1 MNILFR
7 HTLSS
12 VTRNPVQSLIVV
24 ASAAMITACMLLC
37 LCISS
42 FFEYS
47 AALWAENYYVGAEM
61 IIHTSRTHEDEV
73 EEWFDAHSEDIEAVS
88 MTAELTLAAS
98 SDTATVQVMN
108 IFTDLGGLDGFDA
121 VIGAEILERTENTT
135 SLPSAHISQ
144 DSADILGV
152 SLGDTFKVK
161 GEGEFFV
168 EAIAANT
175 KRYYGNP
182 TPVVVCETDMSEQTS
197 LRYCVWFKD
206 AYGTA
211 PDGRENI
218 EVFSGELAAITGNV
232 SGVQATARD
241 YLADGQA
248 SVENSMQLISIAAA
262 VITVVMACLLYS
274 SFSVIVRG
282 RVNEL
287 VKFKA
292 AGATPAQSAFILLV
306 EAALYSVIG
315 GLLGLGVGE
324 GIIAL
329 LNSMTATA
337 VSVIIPG
344 AADYILALM
353 IGAACGIASCVIPA
367 ARMSARSIQS
377 LLGGDERMH
386 KPVRLPIVLV
396 IAALTLAFSVA
407 MFFLPVSARVPVSM
421 IALVLIFL
429 SAVLLS
435 PWVLRGVCALSKRL
449 TRPSAAYI
457 SECALPRSASVNS
470 AYTMLVALIA
480 FIWLGSCLIDVV
492 KITSYPSSAR
502 YDCDFVAR
510 ITDGTL
516 TDDEAEAELERC
528 LAIDGITDGML
539 MRVTGNTRLAYPDGT
554 IVGANIADAVIQ
566 TIALEKGEDIRYC
579 VEVPISDEVV
589 RRFDELLAEGGH
601 PVIVTRHVAD
611 KYRFA
616 VGSTMT
622 IIADTILG
630 QRRLV
635 DDFTVVGIDET
646 ATSWDDIVFISAT
659 DLAAED
665 VGILPC
671 SYRMQL
677 NGDTS
682 RFAELREQVD
692 TENVTFY
699 TREGYFPA
707 ESAASVDDSDKMLSV
722 FSVIIYIIAA
732 MGLANLVV
740 ITAGERRRELDILRL
755 AGMTPQ
761 DAAKAVLAET
771 ALLSLSGFA
780 AGLIIAFFAN
790 ASTVAIAQIANR
802 YILLDPFPLGMLAI
816 AGIGAGIFALL
827 WALSHFAA
835 FAQISSKHYR
845 TRDDRSLRAN

>member
-88 MTAELTLAAS
+88 VTAELTLAAS

-152 SLGDTFKVK
+152 SIGDTFEVK
-161 GEGEFFV
+161 GEEEFFV

-175 KRYYGNP
+175 RRYYGNP

-218 EVFSGELAAITGNV
+218 EVFSEELTAIIGNE
-232 SGVQATARD
+232 SGVQTTARD
-241 YLADGQA
+241 SLADGQA

-262 VITVVMACLLYS
+262 VITVVMACLLFS

-292 AGATPAQSAFILLV
+292 AGATPAQSAFILLI

-324 GIIAL
+324 GIVAM
-329 LNSMTATA
+329 LNSVAETAYA
-337 VSVIIPG
+337 VIVPV
-344 AADYILALM
+344 AADYILALL

-367 ARMSARSIQS
+367 VRMSAKSIQS
-377 LLGGDERMH
+377 LLGGEERLS
-386 KPVRLPIVLV
+386 KTVKLPVAIV

-407 MFFLPVSARVPVSM
+407 MFFTPLSARVPVGLIGLALIFVCSVTVTP
-421 IALVLIFL
+421 LVLK
-429 SAVLLS
+429 
-435 PWVLRGVCALSKRL
+435 GVCALAKRI
-449 TRPSAAYI
+449 TRPGAAYI

-470 AYTMLVALIA
+470 AYTMLIALIA
-480 FIWLGSCLIDVV
+480 FIWLGTCLIDVV
-492 KITSYPSSAR
+492 ELTGLPSSVR
-502 YDCDFVAR
+502 YNGDFIAAVDYAC
-510 ITDGTL
+510 TSP
-516 TDDEAEAELERC
+516 EEELERC
-528 LAIDGITDGML
+528 LRTDGITGGAAI
-539 MRVTGNTRLAYPDGT
+539 RTTRNIYLAYPDGT
-554 IVGANIADAVIQ
+554 FVGDNLVDAAICINAV
-566 TIALEKGEDIRYC
+566 EKGADINYC
-579 VEVPISDEVV
+579 CLEPLADGIAE
-589 RRFDELLAEGGH
+589 RFDALKAEGGH
-601 PVIVTRHVAD
+601 PAVIARFLAD
-611 KYRFA
+611 KYGFE
-616 VGSTMT
+616 VGDEISVIVNSLLGYRPMVNNFT
-622 IIADTILG
+622 I
-630 QRRLV
+630 
-635 DDFTVVGIDET
+635 VGIDDTET
-646 ATSWDDIVFISAT
+646 SSDYLLFVHADDLV
-659 DLAAED
+659 AED
-665 VGILPC
+665 VGALP
-671 SYRMQL
+671 SVVL
-677 NGDTS
+677 LHLDGDPT
-682 RFAELREQVD
+682 RFAELREKID
-692 TENVTFY
+692 GTHVTLY
-699 TREGYFPA
+699 TREGYFPV
-707 ESAASVDDSDKMLSV
+707 ERAAAGDAGEMLSV

-755 AGMTPQ
+755 AGMTSQ

-771 ALLSLSGFA
+771 AMLSLSGFA
-780 AGLIIAFFAN
+780 AGLILAFFAN
-790 ASTVAIAQIANR
+790 ASTVAIAQIVDR
-802 YILLDPFPLGMLAI
+802 YILLDPFPLGMLAV

-835 FAQISSKHYR
+835 FAQISSKRYR

>member
-47 AALWAENYYVGAEM
+47 TSLWAENYYVGAEM

-152 SLGDTFKVK
+152 TLGDTFEVK

-182 TPVVVCETDMSEQTS
+182 TPVIACETDMSEQTS
-197 LRYCVWFKD
+197 LRYCVWFRD

-218 EVFSGELAAITGNV
+218 EVFSEELAAITGNV
-232 SGVQATARD
+232 SGVKTSARESI
-241 YLADGQA
+241 AEGQA
-248 SVENSMQLISIAAA
+248 SAEGSMRLISIAAA
-262 VITVVMACLLYS
+262 VITVVMACLLFS

-292 AGATPAQSAFILLV
+292 AGATPAQSAFILLI

-324 GIIAL
+324 GIVAM
-329 LNSMTATA
+329 LNSVAETAYA
-337 VSVIIPG
+337 VIVPV
-344 AADYILALM
+344 AADYILALL

-367 ARMSARSIQS
+367 VRMSAKSIQS
-377 LLGGDERMH
+377 LLGGEERLS
-386 KPVRLPIVLV
+386 KTVKLPVAIV

-407 MFFLPVSARVPVSM
+407 MFFTPLSARVPVGLIGLALIFVCSVTVTP
-421 IALVLIFL
+421 LVLK
-429 SAVLLS
+429 
-435 PWVLRGVCALSKRL
+435 GVCALAKRI
-449 TRPSAAYI
+449 TRPGAAYI
-457 SECALPRSASVNS
+457 SECTLPRSASVNS
-470 AYTMLVALIA
+470 AYTMLIALIA
-480 FIWLGSCLIDVV
+480 FIWLGTCLIDVV
-492 KITSYPSSAR
+492 ELTSLPSSVR
-502 YDCDFVAR
+502 YNGDFIATVDYAC
-510 ITDGTL
+510 TSP
-516 TDDEAEAELERC
+516 EEELERC
-528 LAIDGITDGML
+528 LRTDGITGGAAI
-539 MRVTGNTRLAYPDGT
+539 RTTRNIYLAYPDGT
-554 IVGANIADAVIQ
+554 FVGDNLVDAAICINAV
-566 TIALEKGEDIRYC
+566 EKGADINYC
-579 VEVPISDEVV
+579 CLEPLADGIAE
-589 RRFDELLAEGGH
+589 RFDALKAEGGH
-601 PVIVTRHVAD
+601 PAVIARFLAD
-611 KYRFA
+611 KYGFE
-616 VGSTMT
+616 VGDEISVIVNSLLGYRPMVNNFT
-622 IIADTILG
+622 I
-630 QRRLV
+630 
-635 DDFTVVGIDET
+635 VGIDDT
-646 ATSWDDIVFISAT
+646 ATSSDYLLFVHADDLV
-659 DLAAED
+659 AED
-665 VGILPC
+665 VGALP
-671 SYRMQL
+671 SVVL
-677 NGDTS
+677 LHLDGDPT
-682 RFAELREQVD
+682 RFAELREKID
-692 TENVTFY
+692 GTNVTLY
-699 TREGYFPA
+699 TREGYFPV
-707 ESAASVDDSDKMLSV
+707 ERAAAGNAGEMLSV

-755 AGMTPQ
+755 AGMTSQ

-771 ALLSLSGFA
+771 AMLSLSGFA
-780 AGLIIAFFAN
+780 AGLILAFFAN
-790 ASTVAIAQIANR
+790 ASTVAIAQIVDR
-802 YILLDPFPLGMLAI
+802 YILLDPFPLGMLAV

>member
-47 AALWAENYYVGAEM
+47 TSLWAENYYVGAEM

-88 MTAELTLAAS
+88 VTAELTLAAS

-152 SLGDTFKVK
+152 TLGDTFEVK
-161 GEGEFFV
+161 GEEEFFV

-182 TPVVVCETDMSEQTS
+182 TPVIACETDMSEQTS

-218 EVFSGELAAITGNV
+218 EVFSEELAAITGNV

-248 SVENSMQLISIAAA
+248 SVEGSMRLISIAAA

-435 PWVLRGVCALSKRL
+435 PWVLRGVCTLAKRI
-449 TRPSAAYI
+449 TRPGAAYI

-492 KITSYPSSAR
+492 KLTSLPSSVR
-502 YDCDFVAR
+502 YNGDFIATVDYAC
-510 ITDGTL
+510 TSP
-516 TDDEAEAELERC
+516 EEELERC
-528 LAIDGITDGML
+528 LRTDGITGGAAI
-539 MRVTGNTRLAYPDGT
+539 RTTRNIYLAYPDGT
-554 IVGANIADAVIQ
+554 FVGDNLVDAAICINAV
-566 TIALEKGEDIRYC
+566 EKGADINYC
-579 VEVPISDEVV
+579 CLEPLAEGIAE
-589 RRFDELLAEGGH
+589 RFDALKAEGGH
-601 PVIVTRHVAD
+601 PAVIARFLAD
-611 KYRFA
+611 KYGFE
-616 VGSTMT
+616 VGDEVSVIVNSHLGYRPMVNNFT
-622 IIADTILG
+622 I
-630 QRRLV
+630 
-635 DDFTVVGIDET
+635 VGIDDT
-646 ATSWDDIVFISAT
+646 ATSSDYLLFVHADALV
-659 DLAAED
+659 AED
-665 VGILPC
+665 VGAIPSVVL
-671 SYRMQL
+671 L
-677 NGDTS
+677 HLDGDPS
-682 RFAELREQVD
+682 RFAELREKID
-692 TENVTFY
+692 NTHVTLY
-699 TREGYFPA
+699 TREGYFPVEEA
-707 ESAASVDDSDKMLSV
+707 SAGDAGDMLSL

-732 MGLANLVV
+732 MGLVNLVV

-761 DAAKAVLAET
+761 DTAKAVLAET

-780 AGLIIAFFAN
+780 AGLVLAFFAN
-790 ASTVAIAQIANR
+790 ASTVAIAQIVDR
-802 YILLDPFPLGMLAI
+802 YILLDPFPLGMLAV
-816 AGIGAGIFALL
+816 AGIGTGIFALL

-835 FAQISSKHYR
+835 FAQISSKRYR

>member
-47 AALWAENYYVGAEM
+47 TSLWAENYYVGAEM
-61 IIHTSRTHEDEV
+61 IIFTSRTHEDEV

-88 MTAELTLAAS
+88 VTAELTLAAS
-98 SDTATVQVMN
+98 SDTATVQVWN
-108 IFTDLGGLDGFDA
+108 ISTDLGGLDGFDA

-135 SLPSAHISQ
+135 FLPSAHISR
-144 DSADILGV
+144 DTASILGIGV
-152 SLGDTFKVK
+152 GDTLTVK
-161 GEGEFFV
+161 GRGEYFV
-168 EAIAANT
+168 EAIASNT
-175 KRYYGNP
+175 SRYYGNP
-182 TPVVVCETDMSEQTS
+182 TPVIACETDMSEQTS

-386 KPVRLPIVLV
+386 KPVILPIVLV

-407 MFFLPVSARVPVSM
+407 MFFLPVSTRVPVSM

-492 KITSYPSSAR
+492 ELTGLPSSVR
-502 YDCDFVAR
+502 YNGDFIAAVDYAY
-510 ITDGTL
+510 TSP
-516 TDDEAEAELERC
+516 EEELERC
-528 LAIDGITDGML
+528 LQTDGITGGAVI
-539 MRVTGNTRLAYPDGT
+539 RIAHNIYLAYPDGT
-554 IVGANIADAVIQ
+554 FVGDNLVDAAIFIYAV
-566 TIALEKGEDIRYC
+566 EKGADINYC
-579 VEVPISDEVV
+579 CLEPLADGIAE
-589 RRFDELLAEGGH
+589 RFDALKAEGGH
-601 PVIVTRHVAD
+601 PAVIARFLAD
-611 KYRFA
+611 KYGFE
-616 VGSTMT
+616 VGDEVSVIVNSHLGYRPMVSNFT
-622 IIADTILG
+622 I
-630 QRRLV
+630 
-635 DDFTVVGIDET
+635 VGIDDTET
-646 ATSWDDIVFISAT
+646 SSDYLLFVHADDLV
-659 DLAAED
+659 AED
-665 VGILPC
+665 VGALP
-671 SYRMQL
+671 SVVL
-677 NGDTS
+677 LHLDGDPT
-682 RFAELREQVD
+682 RFAELREKID
-692 TENVTFY
+692 NTHVTLY
-699 TREGYFPA
+699 TCEGYFPIERA
-707 ESAASVDDSDKMLSV
+707 SAGDAGEMLSV

-771 ALLSLSGFA
+771 VLLSLSGFA
-780 AGLIIAFFAN
+780 AGLVLAFFAN
-790 ASTVAIAQIANR
+790 ASTVAIAQIVDR
-802 YILLDPFPLGMLAI
+802 YILLDPFPLGMLAV

-835 FAQISSKHYR
+835 FAQISSKRYKSR
-845 TRDDRSLRAN
+845 VDRSIRAN

>member
-1 MNILFR
+1 M
-7 HTLSS
+7 
-12 VTRNPVQSLIVV
+12 
-24 ASAAMITACMLLC
+24 
-37 LCISS
+37 
-42 FFEYS
+42 
-47 AALWAENYYVGAEM
+47 
-61 IIHTSRTHEDEV
+61 
-73 EEWFDAHSEDIEAVS
+73 
-88 MTAELTLAAS
+88 
-98 SDTATVQVMN
+98 
-108 IFTDLGGLDGFDA
+108 
-121 VIGAEILERTENTT
+121 
-135 SLPSAHISQ
+135 
-144 DSADILGV
+144 
-152 SLGDTFKVK
+152 
-161 GEGEFFV
+161 
-168 EAIAANT
+168 EAIASNT
-175 KRYYGNP
+175 SRYYGNP
-182 TPVVVCETDMSEQTS
+182 TPVIACETDMSLMGS
-197 LRYCVWFKD
+197 RRYCVWFRD

-211 PDGRENI
+211 PDGRERI
-218 EVFSGELAAITGNV
+218 EVFAEELAAITGNV
-232 SGVQATARD
+232 SGVQTSARESI
-241 YLADGQA
+241 AEGQA
-248 SVENSMQLISIAAA
+248 SAEGSMRLISIAAA
-262 VITVVMACLLYS
+262 VITVVMACLLFS

-435 PWVLRGVCALSKRL
+435 PWVLRGVCTLSKRL

-492 KITSYPSSAR
+492 ELTSLPSSVR
-502 YDCDFVAR
+502 YNGDFIAAVDYAY
-510 ITDGTL
+510 TSP
-516 TDDEAEAELERC
+516 EEELERC
-528 LAIDGITDGML
+528 LQTDGITGGAVI
-539 MRVTGNTRLAYPDGT
+539 RITHNIYLAYPDGT
-554 IVGANIADAVIQ
+554 FVGDNLVDAAICINAV
-566 TIALEKGEDIRYC
+566 EKGADINYC
-579 VEVPISDEVV
+579 CLEPLADGIAE
-589 RRFDELLAEGGH
+589 RFDALKAEGGH
-601 PVIVTRHVAD
+601 PAVIARFLAD
-611 KYRFA
+611 KYGFE
-616 VGSTMT
+616 VGDEISVIVNSLLGYRPMVNNFT
-622 IIADTILG
+622 I
-630 QRRLV
+630 
-635 DDFTVVGIDET
+635 VGIDDT
-646 ATSWDDIVFISAT
+646 ATSSDYLLFVHADDLV
-659 DLAAED
+659 AED
-665 VGILPC
+665 VGALP
-671 SYRMQL
+671 SVVL
-677 NGDTS
+677 LHLDGDPT
-682 RFAELREQVD
+682 RFAELREKID
-692 TENVTFY
+692 NTHVTLY
-699 TREGYFPA
+699 TREGYFPVEEA
-707 ESAASVDDSDKMLSV
+707 SAGDAGDMLSL

-732 MGLANLVV
+732 MGLVNLVV

-780 AGLIIAFFAN
+780 AGLVLAFFAN
-790 ASTVAIAQIANR
+790 ASTVAIAQIVDR
-802 YILLDPFPLGMLAI
+802 YILLDPFPLGMLAV
-816 AGIGAGIFALL
+816 AGIGTGIFALL

-835 FAQISSKHYR
+835 FAQISSKRYKSR
-845 TRDDRSLRAN
+845 VDRSIRAN

>member
-47 AALWAENYYVGAEM
+47 TALWAENYYVGAEM

-168 EAIAANT
+168 EAIASNT

-182 TPVVVCETDMSEQTS
+182 TPVIACETDMSLIVS
-197 LRYCVWFKD
+197 RRYCVWFRD

-218 EVFSGELAAITGNV
+218 EVFSEELAAITGNV

-435 PWVLRGVCALSKRL
+435 PWVLRGVCTLSKRL
-449 TRPSAAYI
+449 TRPGAAYI

-470 AYTMLVALIA
+470 AYTMLIALIA
-480 FIWLGSCLIDVV
+480 FIWLGTCLIDVV
-492 KITSYPSSAR
+492 ELTSLPSSVR
-502 YDCDFVAR
+502 YNGDFIATVDYAC
-510 ITDGTL
+510 TSP
-516 TDDEAEAELERC
+516 EEELERC
-528 LAIDGITDGML
+528 LRTDGITGGAAI
-539 MRVTGNTRLAYPDGT
+539 RTTRNIYLAYPDGT
-554 IVGANIADAVIQ
+554 FVGDNLVDAAICINAV
-566 TIALEKGEDIRYC
+566 EKGADINYC
-579 VEVPISDEVV
+579 CLEPLADGIAE
-589 RRFDELLAEGGH
+589 RFDALKAEGGH
-601 PVIVTRHVAD
+601 PAVIARFLAD
-611 KYRFA
+611 KYGFE
-616 VGSTMT
+616 VGDEISVIVNSLLGYRPMVNNFT
-622 IIADTILG
+622 I
-630 QRRLV
+630 
-635 DDFTVVGIDET
+635 VGIDDTET
-646 ATSWDDIVFISAT
+646 SSDYLLFVHADDLV
-659 DLAAED
+659 AED
-665 VGILPC
+665 VGALP
-671 SYRMQL
+671 SVVL
-677 NGDTS
+677 LHLDGDPT
-682 RFAELREQVD
+682 RFAELREKID
-692 TENVTFY
+692 GTHVTLY
-699 TREGYFPA
+699 TREGYFPV
-707 ESAASVDDSDKMLSV
+707 ERAAAGDAGEMLSV

-740 ITAGERRRELDILRL
+740 ITSGERRRELDILRL

-761 DAAKAVLAET
+761 DAAKAVIAET

-780 AGLIIAFFAN
+780 AGLVLAFFAN
-790 ASTVAIAQIANR
+790 ASTVAIAQIVDR
-802 YILLDPFPLGMLAI
+802 YILLDPFPLGMLAV

-835 FAQISSKHYR
+835 FAQISSKRYKSR
-845 TRDDRSLRAN
+845 VDRSIRAN

>member
-47 AALWAENYYVGAEM
+47 TSLWAENYYVGAEM

-88 MTAELTLAAS
+88 ETVELALAAS

-135 SLPSAHISQ
+135 PLPSAHISQ

-152 SLGDTFKVK
+152 TLGDTFEVK

-182 TPVVVCETDMSEQTS
+182 TPVIACETDMSLIYS
-197 LRYCVWFKD
+197 RRYCVWFRD

-211 PDGRENI
+211 PDGRERI
-218 EVFSGELAAITGNV
+218 EIFAEELAAITGNV
-232 SGVQATARD
+232 SGVQTSARE
-241 YLADGQA
+241 YIAEGQA
-248 SVENSMQLISIAAA
+248 STEGSMRLISIAAA
-262 VITVVMACLLYS
+262 VITVVMACLLFS

-324 GIIAL
+324 GIAAM
-329 LNSMTATA
+329 LNSVAETAYA
-337 VSVIIPG
+337 VIVPV
-344 AADYILALM
+344 AADYILALL

-377 LLGGDERMH
+377 LLGGDERMS

-396 IAALTLAFSVA
+396 IAALTIAFSVA
-407 MFFLPVSARVPVSM
+407 MFFLPVSTRVPVSL
-421 IALVLIFL
+421 IALVLIFV
-429 SAVLLS
+429 SSVLLS

-492 KITSYPSSAR
+492 ELTGLPSSVR
-502 YDCDFVAR
+502 YNGDFIAAVDYAY
-510 ITDGTL
+510 TSP
-516 TDDEAEAELERC
+516 EEELERC
-528 LAIDGITDGML
+528 LRTDGITGGAII
-539 MRVTGNTRLAYPDGT
+539 RTTYNIYLAYPDGT
-554 IVGANIADAVIQ
+554 FVGDNLVDAAIRINAV
-566 TIALEKGEDIRYC
+566 EKGADINYC
-579 VEVPISDEVV
+579 CLEPLADGIAE
-589 RRFDELLAEGGH
+589 RFDALKAEGGH
-601 PVIVTRHVAD
+601 PAVIARYLAD
-611 KYRFA
+611 KYGFE
-616 VGSTMT
+616 VGDEVSVIVNSHLGYRPMVNNFT
-622 IIADTILG
+622 I
-630 QRRLV
+630 
-635 DDFTVVGIDET
+635 VGIDDTE
-646 ATSWDDIVFISAT
+646 TSWDYLLFVHAD
-659 DLAAED
+659 DLVAED
-665 VGILPC
+665 VGAIPSVVL
-671 SYRMQL
+671 L
-677 NGDTS
+677 HLDGDPT
-682 RFAELREQVD
+682 RFAELREKID
-692 TENVTFY
+692 GTHVTIY
-699 TREGYFPA
+699 TREGYFPI
-707 ESAASVDDSDKMLSV
+707 ERGAAGDAGDMLSV

-771 ALLSLSGFA
+771 ATLSLSGFA
-780 AGLIIAFFAN
+780 AGLVLAFFAN
-790 ASTVAIAQIANR
+790 ASTVAIAQIVDR
-802 YILLDPFPLGMLAI
+802 YILLDPFPLGMLAV

-835 FAQISSKHYR
+835 FAQISSKRYKSR
-845 TRDDRSLRAN
+845 VDRSIRAN

>member
-47 AALWAENYYVGAEM
+47 VSLWAENSYVGAEM
-61 IIHTSRTHEDEV
+61 IIYTSRTHEDEV

-88 MTAELTLAAS
+88 VTAELTLAAS

-152 SLGDTFKVK
+152 TLGDTFEVK

-211 PDGRENI
+211 PNGRENI
-218 EVFSGELAAITGNV
+218 EVFSEELAAITGNV

-262 VITVVMACLLYS
+262 VITVVMACLLFS

-324 GIIAL
+324 GIVAM
-329 LNSMTATA
+329 LNSVAETAYA
-337 VSVIIPG
+337 VIVPV
-344 AADYILALM
+344 AADYILALL

-367 ARMSARSIQS
+367 ARMSARSIQY

-396 IAALTLAFSVA
+396 IAALALAFSVA

-435 PWVLRGVCALSKRL
+435 PWVLRGVCTLSKRL
-449 TRPSAAYI
+449 TRPGAAYI

-492 KITSYPSSAR
+492 ELTGLPSSVR
-502 YDCDFVAR
+502 YN
-510 ITDGTL
+510 GTSP
-516 TDDEAEAELERC
+516 EEELERC
-528 LAIDGITDGML
+528 LRTDGITGGAII
-539 MRVTGNTRLAYPDGT
+539 RTTYNIYLAYPDGT
-554 IVGANIADAVIQ
+554 FVGDNLVDAAIRINAV
-566 TIALEKGEDIRYC
+566 EKGADINYC
-579 VEVPISDEVV
+579 CLEPLADGIAK
-589 RRFDELLAEGGH
+589 RFDALKAEGGH
-601 PVIVTRHVAD
+601 PAVIARYLAD
-611 KYRFA
+611 KYGFE
-616 VGSTMT
+616 VGDEVSVIVNSHLGYRPMVNNFT
-622 IIADTILG
+622 I
-630 QRRLV
+630 
-635 DDFTVVGIDET
+635 VGIDDTET
-646 ATSWDDIVFISAT
+646 SSDYLLFVHADDLV
-659 DLAAED
+659 AED
-665 VGILPC
+665 VGAIPSVVL
-671 SYRMQL
+671 L
-677 NGDTS
+677 HLDGDPS
-682 RFAELREQVD
+682 RFAELREKID
-692 TENVTFY
+692 GTHVTLY
-699 TREGYFPA
+699 TREGYFPV
-707 ESAASVDDSDKMLSV
+707 EETSARDAGDMLSL

-732 MGLANLVV
+732 MGLVNLVV

-780 AGLIIAFFAN
+780 AGLVLAFFAN
-790 ASTVAIAQIANR
+790 ASTVAIAQIVDR
-802 YILLDPFPLGMLAI
+802 YILLDPFPLGMLAV

-835 FAQISSKHYR
+835 FAQISSKRYKSR
-845 TRDDRSLRAN
+845 VDRSIRAN

>member
-47 AALWAENYYVGAEM
+47 ASLWAENYYVGAEM
-61 IIHTSRTHEDEV
+61 LIYTENVHAEEV
-73 EEWFDAHSEDIEAVS
+73 EGWLDSHSDDVEAYSLTSEV
-88 MTAELTLAAS
+88 TLAAS
-98 SDTATVQVMN
+98 SGTVTMQVSR
-108 IFTDLGGLDGFDA
+108 IFTDTDGLDEFDA
-121 VIGAEILERTENTT
+121 LTGAEIIARTENDT

-152 SLGDTFKVK
+152 SLGDTFEVK

-175 KRYYGNP
+175 RRYYGNP

-218 EVFSGELAAITGNV
+218 EVFSEELTAIIGNE
-232 SGVQATARD
+232 SGVQTTARD
-241 YLADGQA
+241 SLADGQA
-248 SVENSMQLISIAAA
+248 SVENSMRLISIAAA

-274 SFSVIVRG
+274 SFSIIVRG

-292 AGATPAQSAFILLV
+292 AGATPAQSALILLA
-306 EAALYSVIG
+306 EAALYSVVG
-315 GLLGLGVGE
+315 GLIGLGAGE

-344 AADYILALM
+344 ASDYILALL

-377 LLGGDERMH
+377 LLGGDERMS

-396 IAALTLAFSVA
+396 IAALTIAFSVA
-407 MFFLPVSARVPVSM
+407 MFFLPVSTRVPVSL
-421 IALVLIFL
+421 IALVLIFV
-429 SAVLLS
+429 SSVLLS

-492 KITSYPSSAR
+492 ELTGLPSSVR
-502 YDCDFVAR
+502 YNGDFIAAVDYAY
-510 ITDGTL
+510 TSP
-516 TDDEAEAELERC
+516 EEELERC
-528 LAIDGITDGML
+528 LRTDGITGGAII
-539 MRVTGNTRLAYPDGT
+539 RTTYNIYLAYPDGT
-554 IVGANIADAVIQ
+554 FVGDNLVDAAIRINAV
-566 TIALEKGEDIRYC
+566 EKGADINYC
-579 VEVPISDEVV
+579 CLEPLADGIAE
-589 RRFDELLAEGGH
+589 RFDALKAEGGH
-601 PVIVTRHVAD
+601 PAVIARYLAD

-616 VGSTMT
+616 VGSTLT
-622 IIADTILG
+622 VIADTILG

-635 DDFTVVGIDET
+635 NDFTVVGIDET

-659 DLAAED
+659 DLTAED

-740 ITAGERRRELDILRL
+740 ITAGGKTAGAGHPAPCGHDAAGRGESRARRDRAALPFRVRGGSRPRLLRQCVHRRDSADREPLHPPRPLPSRDARRRGDRRGDLRS
-755 AGMTPQ
+755 
-761 DAAKAVLAET
+761 
-771 ALLSLSGFA
+771 ALGS
-780 AGLIIAFFAN
+780 
-790 ASTVAIAQIANR
+790 
-802 YILLDPFPLGMLAI
+802 
-816 AGIGAGIFALL
+816 FALRRVRADL
-827 WALSHFAA
+827 LQTL
-835 FAQISSKHYR
+835 QIES
-845 TRDDRSLRAN
+845 

>member
-47 AALWAENYYVGAEM
+47 TSLWAENYYVGAEM

-135 SLPSAHISQ
+135 SLPSTHISR
-144 DSADILGV
+144 DTASILGIGV
-152 SLGDTFKVK
+152 GDTLTVK
-161 GEGEFFV
+161 GHGEYFV
-168 EAIAANT
+168 EAIASNT

-182 TPVVVCETDMSEQTS
+182 TPVVVCETDMSKQLS

-218 EVFSGELAAITGNV
+218 EVFSEELTAIIGNE
-232 SGVQATARD
+232 SGVQTTARD
-241 YLADGQA
+241 SLADGQA
-248 SVENSMQLISIAAA
+248 SVENSMRLISIAAA

-274 SFSVIVRG
+274 SFSIIVRG

-292 AGATPAQSAFILLV
+292 AGATPAQSALILLA
-306 EAALYSVIG
+306 EAALYSVVG
-315 GLLGLGVGE
+315 GLIGLGAGE

-344 AADYILALM
+344 ASDYILALL

-377 LLGGDERMH
+377 LLGGDERMS

-407 MFFLPVSARVPVSM
+407 MFFLPVSTRVPVSM
-421 IALVLIFL
+421 IALVLIFM
-429 SAVLLS
+429 SSVLLS
-435 PWVLRGVCALSKRL
+435 PWVLRSVCALSKRL
-449 TRPSAAYI
+449 TRPGAAYI

-492 KITSYPSSAR
+492 ELTGLPSSVR
-502 YDCDFVAR
+502 YNGDFIAAVDYAY
-510 ITDGTL
+510 TSP
-516 TDDEAEAELERC
+516 EEELERC
-528 LAIDGITDGML
+528 LRTDGITGGAVI
-539 MRVTGNTRLAYPDGT
+539 RTTYNIYLAYPDGT
-554 IVGANIADAVIQ
+554 FVGDNLVDAAIRINAV
-566 TIALEKGEDIRYC
+566 EKGADINYC
-579 VEVPISDEVV
+579 CLEPLADGIAE
-589 RRFDELLAEGGH
+589 RFDALKAEGGH
-601 PVIVTRHVAD
+601 PAVIARYLAD
-611 KYRFA
+611 KYGFE
-616 VGSTMT
+616 VGDEVSVIVNSHLGYRPMVNNFT
-622 IIADTILG
+622 I
-630 QRRLV
+630 
-635 DDFTVVGIDET
+635 VGIDDTE
-646 ATSWDDIVFISAT
+646 TSWDYLLFVHAD
-659 DLAAED
+659 DLVAED
-665 VGILPC
+665 VGAIPSVVL
-671 SYRMQL
+671 L
-677 NGDTS
+677 HLDGDPT
-682 RFAELREQVD
+682 RFAELREKID
-692 TENVTFY
+692 GTHVTIY
-699 TREGYFPA
+699 TREGYFPI
-707 ESAASVDDSDKMLSV
+707 ERGAAGDAGDMLSV

-732 MGLANLVV
+732 MGLVNLVV

-761 DAAKAVLAET
+761 DVAKAVLAET
-771 ALLSLSGFA
+771 ATLSLSGFA

-790 ASTVAIAQIANR
+790 ASTVAIAQIVNR

-835 FAQISSKHYR
+835 FAQISSKRYKSR
-845 TRDDRSLRAN
+845 VDRSIRAN

>member
-47 AALWAENYYVGAEM
+47 TSLWAENYYVGAEM

-135 SLPSAHISQ
+135 SLPSTHISR
-144 DSADILGV
+144 DTASILGIGV
-152 SLGDTFKVK
+152 GDTLTVK
-161 GEGEFFV
+161 GHGEYFV
-168 EAIAANT
+168 EAIASNT

-182 TPVVVCETDMSEQTS
+182 TPVIACETDMSLIGS
-197 LRYCVWFKD
+197 RRYCVWFRD

-218 EVFSGELAAITGNV
+218 EVFSEELAAITGNV

-248 SVENSMQLISIAAA
+248 SVENSMRLISIAAA

-274 SFSVIVRG
+274 SFSIIVRG

-292 AGATPAQSAFILLV
+292 AGATPAQSALILLA
-306 EAALYSVIG
+306 EAALYSVVG
-315 GLLGLGVGE
+315 GLIGLGAGE

-344 AADYILALM
+344 ASDYILALL

-377 LLGGDERMH
+377 LLGGDERMS

-407 MFFLPVSARVPVSM
+407 MFFLPVSTRVPVSM
-421 IALVLIFL
+421 IALVLIFM
-429 SAVLLS
+429 SSVLLS
-435 PWVLRGVCALSKRL
+435 PWVLRSVCALSKRL
-449 TRPSAAYI
+449 TRPGAAYI

-492 KITSYPSSAR
+492 ELTGLPSSVR
-502 YDCDFVAR
+502 YNGDFIAAVDYAY
-510 ITDGTL
+510 TSP
-516 TDDEAEAELERC
+516 EEELERC
-528 LAIDGITDGML
+528 LRTDGITGGAVI
-539 MRVTGNTRLAYPDGT
+539 RTTYNIYLAYPDGT
-554 IVGANIADAVIQ
+554 FVGDNLVDAAIRINAV
-566 TIALEKGEDIRYC
+566 EKGADINYC
-579 VEVPISDEVV
+579 CLEPLADGIAE
-589 RRFDELLAEGGH
+589 RFDALKAEGGH
-601 PVIVTRHVAD
+601 PAVIARYLAD
-611 KYRFA
+611 KYGFE
-616 VGSTMT
+616 VGDEVSVIVNSHLGYRPMVNNFT
-622 IIADTILG
+622 I
-630 QRRLV
+630 
-635 DDFTVVGIDET
+635 VGIDDTE
-646 ATSWDDIVFISAT
+646 TSWDYLLFVHAD
-659 DLAAED
+659 DLVAED
-665 VGILPC
+665 VGAIPSVVLLHL
-671 SYRMQL
+671 Y
-677 NGDTS
+677 GDPT
-682 RFAELREQVD
+682 RFAELREKID
-692 TENVTFY
+692 GTHVTLY
-699 TREGYFPA
+699 TREGYFPIEKA
-707 ESAASVDDSDKMLSV
+707 SAGDAGEMLSV

-761 DAAKAVLAET
+761 DAAKAVIAET

-790 ASTVAIAQIANR
+790 ASTVAIAQIVDR
-802 YILLDPFPLGMLAI
+802 YILLDPFPLGMLAV
-816 AGIGAGIFALL
+816 AGIGTGIFALL

-835 FAQISSKHYR
+835 FAQISSKRYKSR
-845 TRDDRSLRAN
+845 VDRSIRAN

>member
-1 MNILFR
+1 MNILLR
-7 HTLSS
+7 HTFSS
-12 VTRNPVQSLIVV
+12 VARNPVQSLIVV
-24 ASAAMITACMLLC
+24 ISAAMITACILLC
-37 LCISS
+37 LTVST

-47 AALWAENYYVGAEM
+47 TALWAENYYVGAEM
-61 IIHTSRTHEDEV
+61 LIYTENVHAEEV
-73 EEWFDAHSEDIEAVS
+73 EGWLDSHSDDVEAYS
-88 MTAELTLAAS
+88 LTSEITLAAS
-98 SDTATVQVMN
+98 SDTVTMQVTR
-108 IFTDLGGLDGFDA
+108 IFTDTDGLDEFDA
-121 VIGAEILERTENTT
+121 LTGAEIIARTENDT

-152 SLGDTFKVK
+152 TLGDTFEVK

-168 EAIAANT
+168 EAIAANIG
-175 KRYYGNP
+175 RYYGNP

-218 EVFSGELAAITGNV
+218 EVFSEELTAIIGNE

-241 YLADGQA
+241 SLADGQA
-248 SVENSMQLISIAAA
+248 SVEGSMLLISIAAA

-274 SFSVIVRG
+274 SFSIIVRG

-292 AGATPAQSAFILLV
+292 AGATPAQSALILLA
-306 EAALYSVIG
+306 EAALYSVVG
-315 GLLGLGVGE
+315 GLIGLGAGE

-344 AADYILALM
+344 ASDYILALL

-377 LLGGDERMH
+377 LLGGDERMS

-407 MFFLPVSARVPVSM
+407 MFFLPVSARVPVSL
-421 IALVLIFL
+421 IAIVLIFL
-429 SAVLLS
+429 SSVLLS

-449 TRPSAAYI
+449 TRPGAAYI

-492 KITSYPSSAR
+492 ELTGLPSSVR
-502 YDCDFVAR
+502 YNGDFIAAVDYAY
-510 ITDGTL
+510 TSP
-516 TDDEAEAELERC
+516 EEELERC
-528 LAIDGITDGML
+528 LRTDGITGGAVI
-539 MRVTGNTRLAYPDGT
+539 RITYNVYLAYPDGT
-554 IVGANIADAVIQ
+554 FVGDNLVDAAIRINAV
-566 TIALEKGEDIRYC
+566 EKGADINYC
-579 VEVPISDEVV
+579 CLEPLADGIAE
-589 RRFDELLAEGGH
+589 RFDSLKAEGGH
-601 PVIVTRHVAD
+601 PAVIARYLAD
-611 KYRFA
+611 KYGFE
-616 VGSTMT
+616 VGDEVSVIVNSHLGYRPMVNNFT
-622 IIADTILG
+622 I
-630 QRRLV
+630 
-635 DDFTVVGIDET
+635 VGIDDTE
-646 ATSWDDIVFISAT
+646 TSWDYLLFVHAD
-659 DLAAED
+659 DLVAED
-665 VGILPC
+665 VGALP
-671 SYRMQL
+671 YTVL
-677 NGDTS
+677 LHLDGDPT
-682 RFAELREQVD
+682 RFAELREKID
-692 TENVTFY
+692 GAHVTLY
-699 TREGYFPA
+699 TREGYFPV
-707 ESAASVDDSDKMLSV
+707 EEASEGDAGDMLSL

-771 ALLSLSGFA
+771 AMLSLSGFA
-780 AGLIIAFFAN
+780 AGLVLAFFAN
-790 ASTVAIAQIANR
+790 ASTVAIAQIVDR
-802 YILLDPFPLGMLAI
+802 YILLDPFPLGMLAV

-835 FAQISSKHYR
+835 FAQISSKRYKSR
-845 TRDDRSLRAN
+845 VDRSIRAN

>member
-47 AALWAENYYVGAEM
+47 ASLWAENYYVGAEM

-88 MTAELTLAAS
+88 MTAELALAAS

-135 SLPSAHISQ
+135 FLPSAHISR
-144 DSADILGV
+144 DTASILGIGV
-152 SLGDTFKVK
+152 GDTLTVK
-161 GEGEFFV
+161 GHGEYFV

-182 TPVVVCETDMSEQTS
+182 TPVIACETDMSLIYS
-197 LRYCVWFKD
+197 RRYCVWFRD

-218 EVFSGELAAITGNV
+218 EVFSEELAAITGNV

-435 PWVLRGVCALSKRL
+435 PWVLRGVCTLSKRL
-449 TRPSAAYI
+449 TRPGAAYI

-470 AYTMLVALIA
+470 AYTMLIALIA
-480 FIWLGSCLIDVV
+480 FIWLGTCLIDVV
-492 KITSYPSSAR
+492 ELTSLPSSVR
-502 YDCDFVAR
+502 YNGDFIAAVDYAC
-510 ITDGTL
+510 TSP
-516 TDDEAEAELERC
+516 EEELERC
-528 LAIDGITDGML
+528 LRTDGITGGAAI
-539 MRVTGNTRLAYPDGT
+539 RTTRNIYLAYPDGT
-554 IVGANIADAVIQ
+554 FVGDNLVDAAICINAV
-566 TIALEKGEDIRYC
+566 EKGADINYC
-579 VEVPISDEVV
+579 CLEPLADGIAE
-589 RRFDELLAEGGH
+589 RFDALKAEGGH
-601 PVIVTRHVAD
+601 PAVIARFLAD
-611 KYRFA
+611 KYGFE
-616 VGSTMT
+616 VGDEISVIVNSLLGYRPMVNNFT
-622 IIADTILG
+622 I
-630 QRRLV
+630 
-635 DDFTVVGIDET
+635 VGIDDTET
-646 ATSWDDIVFISAT
+646 SSDYLLFVHADDLV
-659 DLAAED
+659 AED
-665 VGILPC
+665 VGALP
-671 SYRMQL
+671 SVVL
-677 NGDTS
+677 LHLDGDPT
-682 RFAELREQVD
+682 RFAELREKID
-692 TENVTFY
+692 GTHVTLY
-699 TREGYFPA
+699 TREGYFPV
-707 ESAASVDDSDKMLSV
+707 ERAAAGDAGEMLSV

-740 ITAGERRRELDILRL
+740 ITSGERRRELDILRL

-761 DAAKAVLAET
+761 DAAKAVIAET

-780 AGLIIAFFAN
+780 AGLVLAFFAN
-790 ASTVAIAQIANR
+790 ASTVAIAQIVDR

-835 FAQISSKHYR
+835 FAQISSKRYR

>member
-47 AALWAENYYVGAEM
+47 ASLWAENYYVGAEM
-61 IIHTSRTHEDEV
+61 IVFTSYTHEDEV

-88 MTAELTLAAS
+88 VTAELTLAAS
-98 SDTATVQVMN
+98 SDTATVQVWD

-182 TPVVVCETDMSEQTS
+182 TPVVVCETDMSLIYS
-197 LRYCVWFKD
+197 RRYCVWFRD

-211 PDGRENI
+211 PDGRERI
-218 EVFSGELAAITGNV
+218 EVFAEELAAITGNV

-248 SVENSMQLISIAAA
+248 SVEGSMRLISIAAA

-421 IALVLIFL
+421 IALVLIFV
-429 SAVLLS
+429 SSVLLS
-435 PWVLRGVCALSKRL
+435 PWVLRGVCTLSKRL
-449 TRPSAAYI
+449 TRPGVAYI

-470 AYTMLVALIA
+470 AYTMLIALIA
-480 FIWLGSCLIDVV
+480 FIWLGTCLIDVV
-492 KITSYPSSAR
+492 ELTSLPSSVR
-502 YDCDFVAR
+502 YNGDFIATVDYAC
-510 ITDGTL
+510 TSP
-516 TDDEAEAELERC
+516 EEELERC
-528 LAIDGITDGML
+528 LRTDGITGGAAI
-539 MRVTGNTRLAYPDGT
+539 RTTRNIYLAYPDGT
-554 IVGANIADAVIQ
+554 FVGDNLVDAAICINAV
-566 TIALEKGEDIRYC
+566 EKGADINYC
-579 VEVPISDEVV
+579 CLEPLADGIAE
-589 RRFDELLAEGGH
+589 RFDALKAEGGH
-601 PVIVTRHVAD
+601 PAVIARFLAD
-611 KYRFA
+611 KYGFE
-616 VGSTMT
+616 VGDEISVIVNSLLGYRPMVNNFT
-622 IIADTILG
+622 I
-630 QRRLV
+630 
-635 DDFTVVGIDET
+635 VGIDDTET
-646 ATSWDDIVFISAT
+646 SSDYLLFVHADDLV
-659 DLAAED
+659 AED
-665 VGILPC
+665 VGALP
-671 SYRMQL
+671 SVVL
-677 NGDTS
+677 LHLDGDPT
-682 RFAELREQVD
+682 RFAELREKID
-692 TENVTFY
+692 GTNVTLY
-699 TREGYFPA
+699 TREGYFPV
-707 ESAASVDDSDKMLSV
+707 ERAAAGNAGEMLSV

-790 ASTVAIAQIANR
+790 ASTVAIAQIVDR
-802 YILLDPFPLGMLAI
+802 YILLDPFPLGMLAV
-816 AGIGAGIFALL
+816 AGIGTGIFALL

-835 FAQISSKHYR
+835 FAQISSKRYKSR
-845 TRDDRSLRAN
+845 VDRSIRAN

>member
-47 AALWAENYYVGAEM
+47 ASLWAENYYVGAEM
-61 IIHTSRTHEDEV
+61 IVFTSYTHEDEV

-88 MTAELTLAAS
+88 VTAELTLAAS
-98 SDTATVQVMN
+98 SDTATVQVWD

-135 SLPSAHISQ
+135 SLPSAHISR
-144 DSADILGV
+144 DTASILGIGV
-152 SLGDTFKVK
+152 GDTLTVK
-161 GEGEFFV
+161 GHGEYFV
-168 EAIAANT
+168 EAIASNT

-182 TPVVVCETDMSEQTS
+182 TPVIACETDMSLIVS
-197 LRYCVWFKD
+197 RRYCVWFRD

-211 PDGRENI
+211 PDGRERI
-218 EVFSGELAAITGNV
+218 EVFAEELAAITGNV
-232 SGVQATARD
+232 SGVQTSARE
-241 YLADGQA
+241 YIAEGQA
-248 SVENSMQLISIAAA
+248 SVEGSMRLISIAAA
-262 VITVVMACLLYS
+262 VITVVMACLLFS

-324 GIIAL
+324 GIVAM
-329 LNSMTATA
+329 LNSVAETAYA
-337 VSVIIPG
+337 VIVPV
-344 AADYILALM
+344 AADYILALL

-367 ARMSARSIQS
+367 VRMSAKSIQS
-377 LLGGDERMH
+377 LLGGEERLS
-386 KPVRLPIVLV
+386 KTVKLPVAIV

-407 MFFLPVSARVPVSM
+407 MFFTPLSARVPVGLIGLALIFVCSVTVTP
-421 IALVLIFL
+421 LVLK
-429 SAVLLS
+429 
-435 PWVLRGVCALSKRL
+435 GVCALAKRI
-449 TRPSAAYI
+449 TRPGAAYI

-470 AYTMLVALIA
+470 AYTMLIALIA
-480 FIWLGSCLIDVV
+480 FIWLGTCLIDVV

-539 MRVTGNTRLAYPDGT
+539 MRVTANTHLAYPDGT
-554 IVGANIADAVIQ
+554 FVGDNLVDAAICINAV
-566 TIALEKGEDIRYC
+566 EKGADINYC
-579 VEVPISDEVV
+579 CLEPLADGIAE
-589 RRFDELLAEGGH
+589 RFDALKAEGGH
-601 PVIVTRHVAD
+601 PAVIARFLAD
-611 KYRFA
+611 KYGFE
-616 VGSTMT
+616 VGDEISVIVNSLLGYRPMVNNFT
-622 IIADTILG
+622 I
-630 QRRLV
+630 
-635 DDFTVVGIDET
+635 VGIDDTET
-646 ATSWDDIVFISAT
+646 SSDYLLFVHADDLV
-659 DLAAED
+659 AED
-665 VGILPC
+665 VGALP
-671 SYRMQL
+671 SVVL
-677 NGDTS
+677 LHLDGDPT
-682 RFAELREQVD
+682 RFAELREKID
-692 TENVTFY
+692 GTNVTLY
-699 TREGYFPA
+699 TREGYFPV
-707 ESAASVDDSDKMLSV
+707 ERAAAGDAGEMLSV

-780 AGLIIAFFAN
+780 AGLVLAFFAN
-790 ASTVAIAQIANR
+790 ASTVAIAQIVDR
-802 YILLDPFPLGMLAI
+802 YILLDPFPLGMLAV

-835 FAQISSKHYR
+835 FAQISSKRYKSR
-845 TRDDRSLRAN
+845 VDRSIRAN

>member
-47 AALWAENYYVGAEM
+47 TSLWAENYYVGAEM

-88 MTAELTLAAS
+88 VTAELTLAAS

-135 SLPSAHISQ
+135 SPPSAHISQ

-152 SLGDTFKVK
+152 TLGDTFEVK
-161 GEGEFFV
+161 GEEEFFV

-182 TPVVVCETDMSEQTS
+182 TPVIACETDMSEQTS

-218 EVFSGELAAITGNV
+218 EVFSEELAAITGNV

-248 SVENSMQLISIAAA
+248 SVEGSMRLISIAAA

-435 PWVLRGVCALSKRL
+435 PWVLRGVCTLAKRI
-449 TRPSAAYI
+449 TRPGAAYI

-492 KITSYPSSAR
+492 KLTSLPSSVR
-502 YDCDFVAR
+502 YNGDFIATVDYAC
-510 ITDGTL
+510 TSP
-516 TDDEAEAELERC
+516 EEELERC
-528 LAIDGITDGML
+528 LRTDGITGGAAI
-539 MRVTGNTRLAYPDGT
+539 RTTRNIYLAYPDGT
-554 IVGANIADAVIQ
+554 FVGDNLVDAAICINAV
-566 TIALEKGEDIRYC
+566 EKGADINYC
-579 VEVPISDEVV
+579 CLEPLAEGIAE
-589 RRFDELLAEGGH
+589 RFDALKAEGGH
-601 PVIVTRHVAD
+601 PAVIARFLAD
-611 KYRFA
+611 KYGFE
-616 VGSTMT
+616 VGDEVSVIVNSHLGYRPMVNNFT
-622 IIADTILG
+622 I
-630 QRRLV
+630 
-635 DDFTVVGIDET
+635 VGIDDT
-646 ATSWDDIVFISAT
+646 ATSSDYLLFVHADALV
-659 DLAAED
+659 AED
-665 VGILPC
+665 VGAIPSVVL
-671 SYRMQL
+671 L
-677 NGDTS
+677 HLDGDPS
-682 RFAELREQVD
+682 RFAELREKID
-692 TENVTFY
+692 NTHVTLY
-699 TREGYFPA
+699 TREGYFPVEEA
-707 ESAASVDDSDKMLSV
+707 SAGDAGDMLSL

-732 MGLANLVV
+732 MGLVNLVV

-761 DAAKAVLAET
+761 DTAKAVLAET

-780 AGLIIAFFAN
+780 AGLVLAFFAN
-790 ASTVAIAQIANR
+790 ASTVAIAQIVDR
-802 YILLDPFPLGMLAI
+802 YILLDPFPLGMLAV
-816 AGIGAGIFALL
+816 AGIGTGIFALL

-835 FAQISSKHYR
+835 FAQISSKRYR

>member
-47 AALWAENYYVGAEM
+47 ASLWAENYYVGAEM
-61 IIHTSRTHEDEV
+61 IVFTSYTHEDEV

-88 MTAELTLAAS
+88 VTAELTLAAS
-98 SDTATVQVMN
+98 SDTATVQVWD

-218 EVFSGELAAITGNV
+218 EVFSEELAAITGNV

-344 AADYILALM
+344 AADYILALL

-367 ARMSARSIQS
+367 VRMSAKSIQS
-377 LLGGDERMH
+377 LLGGEERLS
-386 KPVRLPIVLV
+386 KTVKLPVAIV

-407 MFFLPVSARVPVSM
+407 MFFTPLSARVPVGLIGLALIFVCSVTVTP
-421 IALVLIFL
+421 LVLK
-429 SAVLLS
+429 
-435 PWVLRGVCALSKRL
+435 GVCALAKRI
-449 TRPSAAYI
+449 TRPGAAYI

-470 AYTMLVALIA
+470 AYTMLIALIA
-480 FIWLGSCLIDVV
+480 FIWLGTCLIDVV
-492 KITSYPSSAR
+492 ELTGLPSSVR
-502 YDCDFVAR
+502 YNGDFIAAVDYAC
-510 ITDGTL
+510 TSP
-516 TDDEAEAELERC
+516 EEELERC
-528 LAIDGITDGML
+528 LRTDGITGGAAI
-539 MRVTGNTRLAYPDGT
+539 RTTRNIYLAYPDGT
-554 IVGANIADAVIQ
+554 FVGDNLVDAAICINAV
-566 TIALEKGEDIRYC
+566 EKGADINYC
-579 VEVPISDEVV
+579 CLEPLADGIAE
-589 RRFDELLAEGGH
+589 RFDALKAEGGH
-601 PVIVTRHVAD
+601 PAVIARFLAD
-611 KYRFA
+611 KYGFE
-616 VGSTMT
+616 VGDEISVIVNSLLGYRPMVNNFT
-622 IIADTILG
+622 I
-630 QRRLV
+630 
-635 DDFTVVGIDET
+635 VGIDDTET
-646 ATSWDDIVFISAT
+646 SSDYLLFVHADDLV
-659 DLAAED
+659 AED
-665 VGILPC
+665 VGALP
-671 SYRMQL
+671 SVVL
-677 NGDTS
+677 LHLDGDPT
-682 RFAELREQVD
+682 RFAELREKID
-692 TENVTFY
+692 GTHVTLY
-699 TREGYFPA
+699 TREGYFPV
-707 ESAASVDDSDKMLSV
+707 ERAAAGDAGEMLSV

-755 AGMTPQ
+755 AGMTSQ

-771 ALLSLSGFA
+771 AMLSLSGFA
-780 AGLIIAFFAN
+780 AGLILAFFAN
-790 ASTVAIAQIANR
+790 ASTVAIAQIVDR
-802 YILLDPFPLGMLAI
+802 YILLDPFPLGMLAV

-835 FAQISSKHYR
+835 FAQISSKRYR

>member
-47 AALWAENYYVGAEM
+47 TSLWAENYYVGAEM

-88 MTAELTLAAS
+88 ETVELALAAS

-135 SLPSAHISQ
+135 PLPSAHISQ

-152 SLGDTFKVK
+152 TLGDTFEVK

-175 KRYYGNP
+175 QRYYGNP
-182 TPVVVCETDMSEQTS
+182 TPVIACETDMSLIYS
-197 LRYCVWFKD
+197 RRYCVWFRD

-211 PDGRENI
+211 PDGRERI
-218 EVFSGELAAITGNV
+218 EIFAEELAAITGNV
-232 SGVQATARD
+232 SGVQTSARE
-241 YLADGQA
+241 YIAEGQA
-248 SVENSMQLISIAAA
+248 STEGSMRLISIAAA
-262 VITVVMACLLYS
+262 VITVVMACLLFS

-324 GIIAL
+324 GIAAM
-329 LNSMTATA
+329 LNSVAETAYA
-337 VSVIIPG
+337 VIVPV
-344 AADYILALM
+344 AADYILALL

-435 PWVLRGVCALSKRL
+435 PWVLRGVCTLSKRL
-449 TRPSAAYI
+449 TRPGAAYI

-470 AYTMLVALIA
+470 AYTMLIALIA
-480 FIWLGSCLIDVV
+480 FIWLGTCLIDVV
-492 KITSYPSSAR
+492 ELTSLPSSVR
-502 YDCDFVAR
+502 YNGDFIAAVDYAC
-510 ITDGTL
+510 TSP
-516 TDDEAEAELERC
+516 EEELERC
-528 LAIDGITDGML
+528 LRTDGITGGAAI
-539 MRVTGNTRLAYPDGT
+539 RTTRNIYLAYPDGT
-554 IVGANIADAVIQ
+554 FVGDNLVDAAICINAV
-566 TIALEKGEDIRYC
+566 EKGADINYC
-579 VEVPISDEVV
+579 CLEPLADGIAE
-589 RRFDELLAEGGH
+589 RFDALKAEGGH
-601 PVIVTRHVAD
+601 PAVIARFLAD
-611 KYRFA
+611 KYGFE
-616 VGSTMT
+616 VGDEISVIVNSLLGYRPMVNNFT
-622 IIADTILG
+622 I
-630 QRRLV
+630 
-635 DDFTVVGIDET
+635 VGIDDT
-646 ATSWDDIVFISAT
+646 ATSSDYLLFVHADDLV
-659 DLAAED
+659 AED
-665 VGILPC
+665 VGALP
-671 SYRMQL
+671 SVVL
-677 NGDTS
+677 LHLDGDPT
-682 RFAELREQVD
+682 RFAELREKID
-692 TENVTFY
+692 NTHVTLY
-699 TREGYFPA
+699 TREGYFPI
-707 ESAASVDDSDKMLSV
+707 ERGAAGDAGDMLSV

-732 MGLANLVV
+732 MGLVNLVV

-755 AGMTPQ
+755 AGMTSQ

-771 ALLSLSGFA
+771 AMLSLSGFA
-780 AGLIIAFFAN
+780 AGLILAFFAN
-790 ASTVAIAQIANR
+790 ASTVAIAQIVDR
-802 YILLDPFPLGMLAI
+802 YILLDPFPLGMLAV

-835 FAQISSKHYR
+835 FAQISSKRYKSR
-845 TRDDRSLRAN
+845 VDRSIRAN

>member
-47 AALWAENYYVGAEM
+47 TALWAENYYVGAEM

-135 SLPSAHISQ
+135 SLPSAHISR
-144 DSADILGV
+144 DTASILGIGV
-152 SLGDTFKVK
+152 GDTLTVK
-161 GEGEFFV
+161 GHGEYFV
-168 EAIAANT
+168 EAIASNT
-175 KRYYGNP
+175 SRYYGNP
-182 TPVVVCETDMSEQTS
+182 TPVIACETDMSEQTS
-197 LRYCVWFKD
+197 LRYCVWFRD

-218 EVFSGELAAITGNV
+218 EVFSEELAAITGNV

-344 AADYILALM
+344 AADYILALL

-367 ARMSARSIQS
+367 VRMSAKSIQS
-377 LLGGDERMH
+377 LLGGEERLS
-386 KPVRLPIVLV
+386 KTVKLPVAIV

-407 MFFLPVSARVPVSM
+407 MFFTPLSARVPVGLIGLALIFVCSVTVTP
-421 IALVLIFL
+421 LVLK
-429 SAVLLS
+429 
-435 PWVLRGVCALSKRL
+435 GVCALAKRI
-449 TRPSAAYI
+449 TRPGAAYI

-470 AYTMLVALIA
+470 AYTMLIALIA

-492 KITSYPSSAR
+492 ELTGLPSSVR
-502 YDCDFVAR
+502 YNGDFIAAVDYAY
-510 ITDGTL
+510 TSP
-516 TDDEAEAELERC
+516 EEELERC
-528 LAIDGITDGML
+528 LQTDGITGGAVI
-539 MRVTGNTRLAYPDGT
+539 RITHNIYLAYPDGT
-554 IVGANIADAVIQ
+554 FVGDNLVDAAIFINAV
-566 TIALEKGEDIRYC
+566 EKGADINYC
-579 VEVPISDEVV
+579 CLEPLADGIAE
-589 RRFDELLAEGGH
+589 RFDALKAEGGH
-601 PVIVTRHVAD
+601 PAVIARFLAD
-611 KYRFA
+611 KYGFE
-616 VGSTMT
+616 VGDEVSVIVNSHLGYRPMVNNFT
-622 IIADTILG
+622 I
-630 QRRLV
+630 
-635 DDFTVVGIDET
+635 VGIDDTET
-646 ATSWDDIVFISAT
+646 SSDYLLFVHADDLV
-659 DLAAED
+659 AED
-665 VGILPC
+665 VGAIPSVVL
-671 SYRMQL
+671 L
-677 NGDTS
+677 HLDGDPT
-682 RFAELREQVD
+682 RFAELREKID
-692 TENVTFY
+692 NTHVTLY
-699 TREGYFPA
+699 TCEGYFPIERA
-707 ESAASVDDSDKMLSV
+707 SAGDAGEMLSV

-761 DAAKAVLAET
+761 DAAKAVIAET

-780 AGLIIAFFAN
+780 AGLVLAFFAN
-790 ASTVAIAQIANR
+790 ASTVAIAQIVDR
-802 YILLDPFPLGMLAI
+802 YILLDPFPLGMLAV

-835 FAQISSKHYR
+835 FAQISSKRYR

>member
-47 AALWAENYYVGAEM
+47 VSLWAENYYVGAEM
-61 IIHTSRTHEDEV
+61 IIFTSRTHEDEA

-88 MTAELTLAAS
+88 VTAELKLAAS
-98 SDTATVQVMN
+98 SDTVTVQVMN

-152 SLGDTFKVK
+152 TLGDTFEVK

-182 TPVVVCETDMSEQTS
+182 TPVVVCETDMSKQTS

-218 EVFSGELAAITGNV
+218 EVFSEELAAIIGNE

-241 YLADGQA
+241 SLADGQA

-292 AGATPAQSAFILLV
+292 AGATPAQSALILLA
-306 EAALYSVIG
+306 EAALYSLVG
-315 GLLGLGVGE
+315 GLIGLGAGE

-367 ARMSARSIQS
+367 VRMSAKSIQS
-377 LLGGDERMH
+377 LLGGEERLS
-386 KPVRLPIVLV
+386 KTVKLPVAIV

-421 IALVLIFL
+421 IAIVLIFL

-449 TRPSAAYI
+449 TRPGAAYI

-492 KITSYPSSAR
+492 ELTGLPSSVR
-502 YDCDFVAR
+502 YNADFIAAVDYAC
-510 ITDGTL
+510 TSP
-516 TDDEAEAELERC
+516 EEELERC
-528 LAIDGITDGML
+528 LRTDGITGGAVI
-539 MRVTGNTRLAYPDGT
+539 RITYNIYLAYPDGT
-554 IVGANIADAVIQ
+554 FVGDNLVDAAIRINAV
-566 TIALEKGEDIRYC
+566 EKGADINYC
-579 VEVPISDEVV
+579 CLEPLADGIAE
-589 RRFDELLAEGGH
+589 RFDALKAEGGH
-601 PVIVTRHVAD
+601 PAVIARYLAD
-611 KYRFA
+611 KYGFE
-616 VGSTMT
+616 VGDEISVIANSTPGYRPMVNNFT
-622 IIADTILG
+622 I
-630 QRRLV
+630 
-635 DDFTVVGIDET
+635 VGIDDTE
-646 ATSWDDIVFISAT
+646 TSWDYLLFVHAD
-659 DLAAED
+659 DLVAED
-665 VGILPC
+665 VGALP
-671 SYRMQL
+671 SVVL
-677 NGDTS
+677 LHLDGDPT
-682 RFAELREQVD
+682 RFAELREKID
-692 TENVTFY
+692 GTHVTLY
-699 TREGYFPA
+699 TREGYFPV
-707 ESAASVDDSDKMLSV
+707 ERAAAGDAGDMLSL

-761 DAAKAVLAET
+761 DAAQAVLAET

-780 AGLIIAFFAN
+780 AGLVLAFFAN
-790 ASTVAIAQIANR
+790 ASTVAIAQIVDR
-802 YILLDPFPLGMLAI
+802 YILLDPFPLGMLAV

-835 FAQISSKHYR
+835 FAQISSKRYKSR
-845 TRDDRSLRAN
+845 VDRSIRAN

>member
-47 AALWAENYYVGAEM
+47 TSLWAENYYVGAEM

-135 SLPSAHISQ
+135 SLPSTHISQ

-152 SLGDTFKVK
+152 TLGDTFKVK

-182 TPVVVCETDMSEQTS
+182 TPVIACETDMSEQTS

-218 EVFSGELAAITGNV
+218 EVFSEELAAITGNV

-248 SVENSMQLISIAAA
+248 SVEGSMRLISIAAA

-292 AGATPAQSAFILLV
+292 AGATPAQSAFILLI

-324 GIIAL
+324 GIVAM
-329 LNSMTATA
+329 LNSVAETAYA
-337 VSVIIPG
+337 VIVPV
-344 AADYILALM
+344 AADYILALL

-367 ARMSARSIQS
+367 VRMSAKSIQS
-377 LLGGDERMH
+377 LLGGEERLS
-386 KPVRLPIVLV
+386 KTVKLPVAIV

-407 MFFLPVSARVPVSM
+407 MFFTPLSARVPVSM

-435 PWVLRGVCALSKRL
+435 PWVLRGVCTLSKRL
-449 TRPSAAYI
+449 TRPGAAYI

-470 AYTMLVALIA
+470 AYTMLIALIA
-480 FIWLGSCLIDVV
+480 FIWLGTCLIDVV
-492 KITSYPSSAR
+492 ELTSLPSSVR
-502 YDCDFVAR
+502 YNGDFIAAVDYAC
-510 ITDGTL
+510 TSP
-516 TDDEAEAELERC
+516 EEELERC
-528 LAIDGITDGML
+528 LRTDGITGGAAI
-539 MRVTGNTRLAYPDGT
+539 RTTRNIYLAYPDGT
-554 IVGANIADAVIQ
+554 FVGDNLVDAAICINAV
-566 TIALEKGEDIRYC
+566 EKGADINYC
-579 VEVPISDEVV
+579 CLEPLADGIAE
-589 RRFDELLAEGGH
+589 RFDALKAEGGH
-601 PVIVTRHVAD
+601 PAVIARFLAD
-611 KYRFA
+611 KYGFE
-616 VGSTMT
+616 VGDEISVIVNSLLGYRPMVNNFT
-622 IIADTILG
+622 I
-630 QRRLV
+630 
-635 DDFTVVGIDET
+635 VGIDDTET
-646 ATSWDDIVFISAT
+646 SSDYLLFVHADDLV
-659 DLAAED
+659 AED
-665 VGILPC
+665 VGALP
-671 SYRMQL
+671 SVVL
-677 NGDTS
+677 LHLDGDPT
-682 RFAELREQVD
+682 RFAELREKID
-692 TENVTFY
+692 GTHVTLY
-699 TREGYFPA
+699 TREGYFPV
-707 ESAASVDDSDKMLSV
+707 ERAAAGDAGEMLSV

-732 MGLANLVV
+732 MGLVNLVV

-755 AGMTPQ
+755 AGMTSQ

-771 ALLSLSGFA
+771 AMLSLSGFA
-780 AGLIIAFFAN
+780 AGLILAFFAN
-790 ASTVAIAQIANR
+790 ASTVAIAQIVDR
-802 YILLDPFPLGMLAI
+802 YILLDPFPLGMLAV

-835 FAQISSKHYR
+835 FAQISSKRYKSR
-845 TRDDRSLRAN
+845 VDRSIRAN

>member
-47 AALWAENYYVGAEM
+47 TSLWAENYYVGAEM

-88 MTAELTLAAS
+88 VTAELALAAS

-135 SLPSAHISQ
+135 SLPSAHISR
-144 DSADILGV
+144 DTASILGIGV
-152 SLGDTFKVK
+152 GDTLTVK
-161 GEGEFFV
+161 GHGEYFV
-168 EAIAANT
+168 EAIASNT
-175 KRYYGNP
+175 SRYYGNP
-182 TPVVVCETDMSEQTS
+182 TPVIACETDMSLIVS
-197 LRYCVWFKD
+197 RRYCVWFRD

-218 EVFSGELAAITGNV
+218 EVFSEELAAITGNV
-232 SGVQATARD
+232 SGVKTSARESI
-241 YLADGQA
+241 AEGQA
-248 SVENSMQLISIAAA
+248 SAEGSMRLISIAAA
-262 VITVVMACLLYS
+262 VITVVMACLLFS

-324 GIIAL
+324 GIVAM
-329 LNSMTATA
+329 LNSVAETAYA
-337 VSVIIPG
+337 VIVPV
-344 AADYILALM
+344 AADYILALL

-367 ARMSARSIQS
+367 VRMSAKSIQS
-377 LLGGDERMH
+377 LLGGDERMS

-435 PWVLRGVCALSKRL
+435 PWVLRGVCTLSKRL
-449 TRPSAAYI
+449 TRPGAAYI

-470 AYTMLVALIA
+470 AYTMLIALIA
-480 FIWLGSCLIDVV
+480 FIWLGTCLIDVV
-492 KITSYPSSAR
+492 ELTSLPSSVR
-502 YDCDFVAR
+502 YNGDFIATVDYAC
-510 ITDGTL
+510 TSP
-516 TDDEAEAELERC
+516 EEELERC
-528 LAIDGITDGML
+528 LRTDGITGGAAI
-539 MRVTGNTRLAYPDGT
+539 RTTRNIYLAYPDGT
-554 IVGANIADAVIQ
+554 FVGDNLVDAAIFINAV
-566 TIALEKGEDIRYC
+566 EKGADINYC
-579 VEVPISDEVV
+579 CLEPLADGIAE
-589 RRFDELLAEGGH
+589 RFDALKAEGGH
-601 PVIVTRHVAD
+601 PAVIARFLAD
-611 KYRFA
+611 KYGFE
-616 VGSTMT
+616 VGDEVSVIVNSHLGYRPMVSSFT
-622 IIADTILG
+622 I
-630 QRRLV
+630 
-635 DDFTVVGIDET
+635 VGIDDTET
-646 ATSWDDIVFISAT
+646 SSDYLLFVHADDLV
-659 DLAAED
+659 AED
-665 VGILPC
+665 VGALP
-671 SYRMQL
+671 SVVL
-677 NGDTS
+677 LHLDGDPT
-682 RFAELREQVD
+682 RFAELREKID
-692 TENVTFY
+692 NTHVTLY
-699 TREGYFPA
+699 TREGYFPVEEA
-707 ESAASVDDSDKMLSV
+707 SAGDAGDMLSL

-732 MGLANLVV
+732 MGLVNLVV

-780 AGLIIAFFAN
+780 AGLVLAFFAN
-790 ASTVAIAQIANR
+790 ASTVAIAQIVDR
-802 YILLDPFPLGMLAI
+802 YILLDPFPLGMLAV
-816 AGIGAGIFALL
+816 AGIGTGIFALL

-835 FAQISSKHYR
+835 FAQISSKRYKSR
-845 TRDDRSLRAN
+845 VDRSIRAN

>member
-1 MNILFR
+1 MNILLR
-7 HTLSS
+7 HTFSS
-12 VTRNPVQSLIVV
+12 VARNPVQSVIVV
-24 ASAAMITACMLLC
+24 VSTAMITACILMC
-37 LCISS
+37 LTIST

-47 AALWAENYYVGAEM
+47 TALWAENYYVGAEM
-61 IIHTSRTHEDEV
+61 LIYTENVHAEEV
-73 EEWFDAHSEDIEAVS
+73 EGWLDSHSDDVEAYSLTSEV
-88 MTAELTLAAS
+88 TLAAS
-98 SDTATVQVMN
+98 SGTVTMQVSR
-108 IFTDLGGLDGFDA
+108 IFTDTDGLDEFDA
-121 VIGAEILERTENTT
+121 LTGAEIIARTENDT

-152 SLGDTFKVK
+152 SIGDTFEVK

-175 KRYYGNP
+175 RRYYGNP
-182 TPVVVCETDMSEQTS
+182 TPVVVCETDMSKQLS

-218 EVFSGELAAITGNV
+218 EVFSEELTAIIGNE
-232 SGVQATARD
+232 SGVQTTARD
-241 YLADGQA
+241 SLADGQA
-248 SVENSMQLISIAAA
+248 SVENSMRLISIAAA

-274 SFSVIVRG
+274 SFSIIVRG

-292 AGATPAQSAFILLV
+292 AGATPAQSALILLA
-306 EAALYSVIG
+306 EAALYSVVG
-315 GLLGLGVGE
+315 GLIGLGAGE

-421 IALVLIFL
+421 VALVLIFL

-435 PWVLRGVCALSKRL
+435 PWVLRGVCTLSKRL
-449 TRPSAAYI
+449 TRPGAAYI

-470 AYTMLVALIA
+470 AYTMLIALIA
-480 FIWLGSCLIDVV
+480 FIWLGTCLIDVV
-492 KITSYPSSAR
+492 ELTSLPSSVR
-502 YDCDFVAR
+502 YNGDFIAAVDYAC
-510 ITDGTL
+510 TSS
-516 TDDEAEAELERC
+516 EEELERC
-528 LAIDGITDGML
+528 LRTDGITGGAAI
-539 MRVTGNTRLAYPDGT
+539 RTTRNIYLAYPDGT
-554 IVGANIADAVIQ
+554 FVGDNLVDAAICINAV
-566 TIALEKGEDIRYC
+566 EKGADINYC
-579 VEVPISDEVV
+579 CLEPLADGIAE
-589 RRFDELLAEGGH
+589 RFDALKAEGGH
-601 PVIVTRHVAD
+601 PAVIARFLAD
-611 KYRFA
+611 KYGFE
-616 VGSTMT
+616 VGDEISVIVNSLLGYRPMVNNFT
-622 IIADTILG
+622 I
-630 QRRLV
+630 
-635 DDFTVVGIDET
+635 VGIDDT
-646 ATSWDDIVFISAT
+646 ATSSDYLLFVHADDLV
-659 DLAAED
+659 AED
-665 VGILPC
+665 VGALP
-671 SYRMQL
+671 SVVL
-677 NGDTS
+677 LHLDGDPT
-682 RFAELREQVD
+682 RFAELREKID
-692 TENVTFY
+692 NTHVTLY
-699 TREGYFPA
+699 TREGYFPV
-707 ESAASVDDSDKMLSV
+707 ERGAAGDAGDMLSV

-732 MGLANLVV
+732 MGLVNLVV

-755 AGMTPQ
+755 AGMTSQ

-771 ALLSLSGFA
+771 AMLSLSGFA
-780 AGLIIAFFAN
+780 AGLILAFFAN
-790 ASTVAIAQIANR
+790 ASTVAIAQIVDR
-802 YILLDPFPLGMLAI
+802 YILLDPFPLGMLAV

-835 FAQISSKHYR
+835 FAQISSKRYKSR
-845 TRDDRSLRAN
+845 VDRSIRAN

>member
-47 AALWAENYYVGAEM
+47 TSLWAENYYVGAEM

-88 MTAELTLAAS
+88 ETVELALAAS

-135 SLPSAHISQ
+135 PLPSAHISQ

-152 SLGDTFKVK
+152 TLGDTFEVK

-182 TPVVVCETDMSEQTS
+182 TPVIACETDMSLIYS
-197 LRYCVWFKD
+197 RRYCVWFRD

-211 PDGRENI
+211 PDGRERI
-218 EVFSGELAAITGNV
+218 EIFAEELAAITGNV
-232 SGVQATARD
+232 SGVQTSARE
-241 YLADGQA
+241 YIAEGQA
-248 SVENSMQLISIAAA
+248 STEGSMRLISIAAA
-262 VITVVMACLLYS
+262 VITVVMACLLFS

-324 GIIAL
+324 GIAAM
-329 LNSMTATA
+329 LNSVAETAYA
-337 VSVIIPG
+337 VIVPV
-344 AADYILALM
+344 AADYILALL

-435 PWVLRGVCALSKRL
+435 PWVLRGVCTLSKRL
-449 TRPSAAYI
+449 TRPGAAYI

-470 AYTMLVALIA
+470 AYTMLIALIA
-480 FIWLGSCLIDVV
+480 FIWLGTCLIDVV
-492 KITSYPSSAR
+492 ELTSLPSSVR
-502 YDCDFVAR
+502 YNGDFIAAVDYAC
-510 ITDGTL
+510 TSP
-516 TDDEAEAELERC
+516 EEELERC
-528 LAIDGITDGML
+528 LRTDGITGGAAI
-539 MRVTGNTRLAYPDGT
+539 RTTRNIYLAYPDGT
-554 IVGANIADAVIQ
+554 FVGDNLVDAAICINAV
-566 TIALEKGEDIRYC
+566 EKGADINYC
-579 VEVPISDEVV
+579 CLEPLADGIAE
-589 RRFDELLAEGGH
+589 RFDALKAEGGH
-601 PVIVTRHVAD
+601 PAVIARFLAD
-611 KYRFA
+611 KYGFE
-616 VGSTMT
+616 VGDEISVIVNSLLGYRPMVNNFT
-622 IIADTILG
+622 I
-630 QRRLV
+630 
-635 DDFTVVGIDET
+635 VGIEDTET
-646 ATSWDDIVFISAT
+646 SSDYLLFVHADDLV
-659 DLAAED
+659 AED
-665 VGILPC
+665 VGALP
-671 SYRMQL
+671 SVVL
-677 NGDTS
+677 LHLDGDPT
-682 RFAELREQVD
+682 RFAELREKID
-692 TENVTFY
+692 GTNVTLY
-699 TREGYFPA
+699 TREGYFPV
-707 ESAASVDDSDKMLSV
+707 ERAAAGDAGEMLSV

-761 DAAKAVLAET
+761 DAAKAVIAET
-771 ALLSLSGFA
+771 AMLSLSGFA
-780 AGLIIAFFAN
+780 AGLVLAFFAN
-790 ASTVAIAQIANR
+790 ASTVAIAQIVDR
-802 YILLDPFPLGMLAI
+802 YILLDPFPLGMLAV

-835 FAQISSKHYR
+835 FAQISSKRYR

>member
-47 AALWAENYYVGAEM
+47 TSLWAENYYVGAEM
-61 IIHTSRTHEDEV
+61 IIYTSRTHEDEV

-88 MTAELTLAAS
+88 ETVELTLAAS
-98 SDTATVQVMN
+98 SDTATVQVTN
-108 IFTDLGGLDGFDA
+108 IFTDIGGLDGFDA

-135 SLPSAHISQ
+135 SLPSAHISR
-144 DSADILGV
+144 DTASILGIGV
-152 SLGDTFKVK
+152 GDTLTVK
-161 GEGEFFV
+161 GHGEYFV
-168 EAIAANT
+168 EAIASNT
-175 KRYYGNP
+175 SRYYGNP
-182 TPVVVCETDMSEQTS
+182 TPVIACETDMSLIGS
-197 LRYCVWFKD
+197 RRYCVWFKD

-218 EVFSGELAAITGNV
+218 EVFSEELAAITGNV
-232 SGVQATARD
+232 SGVKTSARESI
-241 YLADGQA
+241 AEGQA
-248 SVENSMQLISIAAA
+248 SAEGSMRLISIAAA
-262 VITVVMACLLYS
+262 VITVVMACLLFS

-292 AGATPAQSAFILLV
+292 AGATPAQSAFILLI

-324 GIIAL
+324 GIVAM
-329 LNSMTATA
+329 LNSVAETAYA
-337 VSVIIPG
+337 VIVPV
-344 AADYILALM
+344 AADYILALL

-367 ARMSARSIQS
+367 VRMSAKSIQS
-377 LLGGDERMH
+377 LLGGEERLS
-386 KPVRLPIVLV
+386 KTVKLPVAIV

-407 MFFLPVSARVPVSM
+407 MFFTPLSARVPVGLIGLALIFVCSVTVTP
-421 IALVLIFL
+421 LVLK
-429 SAVLLS
+429 
-435 PWVLRGVCALSKRL
+435 GVCALAKRI
-449 TRPSAAYI
+449 TRPGAAYI

-470 AYTMLVALIA
+470 AYTMLIALIA
-480 FIWLGSCLIDVV
+480 FIWLGTCLIDVV

-510 ITDGTL
+510 ITNL

-539 MRVTGNTRLAYPDGT
+539 MRVTANTHLAYPDGT

-566 TIALEKGEDIRYC
+566 TVALEKGEDIRYC

-616 VGSTMT
+616 VGSTLT
-622 IIADTILG
+622 VIADTILG

-635 DDFTVVGIDET
+635 NDFTVVGIDET

-761 DAAKAVLAET
+761 DAAKAVIAET

-780 AGLIIAFFAN
+780 AGLVLAFFAN
-790 ASTVAIAQIANR
+790 ASTVAIAQIVNR
-802 YILLDPFPLGMLAI
+802 YILLDPFPLGMLAV

-835 FAQISSKHYR
+835 FAQISSKRYKSR
-845 TRDDRSLRAN
+845 VDRSIRAN

>member
-47 AALWAENYYVGAEM
+47 TSLWAENYYVGAEM

-135 SLPSAHISQ
+135 SLPSTHISR
-144 DSADILGV
+144 DTASILGIGV
-152 SLGDTFKVK
+152 GDTLTVK
-161 GEGEFFV
+161 GHGEYFV
-168 EAIAANT
+168 EAIASNT

-182 TPVVVCETDMSEQTS
+182 TPVIACETDMSLIYS
-197 LRYCVWFKD
+197 RRYCVWFRD

-211 PDGRENI
+211 PDGRERI
-218 EVFSGELAAITGNV
+218 EVFAEELAAITGNV
-232 SGVQATARD
+232 SGVQTSARE
-241 YLADGQA
+241 YIAEGQA
-248 SVENSMQLISIAAA
+248 STEGSMRLISIAAA

-292 AGATPAQSAFILLV
+292 AGATPAQSAFILLI

-324 GIIAL
+324 GIVAM
-329 LNSMTATA
+329 LNSVAETAYA
-337 VSVIIPG
+337 VIVPV
-344 AADYILALM
+344 AADYILALL

-367 ARMSARSIQS
+367 VRMSAKSIQS
-377 LLGGDERMH
+377 LLGGEERLS
-386 KPVRLPIVLV
+386 KTVKLPVAIV

-407 MFFLPVSARVPVSM
+407 MFFTPLSARVPVGLIGLALIFVCSVTVTP
-421 IALVLIFL
+421 LVLK
-429 SAVLLS
+429 
-435 PWVLRGVCALSKRL
+435 GVCALAKRI
-449 TRPSAAYI
+449 TRPGAAYI

-470 AYTMLVALIA
+470 AYTMLIALIA
-480 FIWLGSCLIDVV
+480 FIWLGTCLIDVV
-492 KITSYPSSAR
+492 ELTGLPSSVR
-502 YDCDFVAR
+502 YNGDFIAAVDYAC
-510 ITDGTL
+510 TSP
-516 TDDEAEAELERC
+516 EEELERC
-528 LAIDGITDGML
+528 LRTDGITGGAAI
-539 MRVTGNTRLAYPDGT
+539 RTTRNIYLAYPDGT
-554 IVGANIADAVIQ
+554 FVGDNLVDAAICINAV
-566 TIALEKGEDIRYC
+566 EKGADINYC
-579 VEVPISDEVV
+579 CLEPLADGIAE
-589 RRFDELLAEGGH
+589 RFDALKAEGGH
-601 PVIVTRHVAD
+601 PAVIARFLAD
-611 KYRFA
+611 KYGFE
-616 VGSTMT
+616 VGDEVSVIVNSLLGYRPMVNNFT
-622 IIADTILG
+622 I
-630 QRRLV
+630 
-635 DDFTVVGIDET
+635 VGIDDTET
-646 ATSWDDIVFISAT
+646 SSDYLLFVHADDLV
-659 DLAAED
+659 AED
-665 VGILPC
+665 VGALP
-671 SYRMQL
+671 SVVL
-677 NGDTS
+677 LHLDGDPT
-682 RFAELREQVD
+682 RFAELREKID
-692 TENVTFY
+692 GTHVTLY
-699 TREGYFPA
+699 TREGYFPV
-707 ESAASVDDSDKMLSV
+707 ERAAAGDAGDMLSV

-761 DAAKAVLAET
+761 DAAKAVIAET

-780 AGLIIAFFAN
+780 AGLVLAFFAN
-790 ASTVAIAQIANR
+790 ASTVAIAQIVDR
-802 YILLDPFPLGMLAI
+802 YILLDPFPLGMLAV

-835 FAQISSKHYR
+835 FAQISSKRYKSR
-845 TRDDRSLRAN
+845 VDRSIRAN

>member
-47 AALWAENYYVGAEM
+47 VSLWAENSYVGAEM
-61 IIHTSRTHEDEV
+61 IIYTSRTHEDEV

-88 MTAELTLAAS
+88 VTAELTLAAS

-152 SLGDTFKVK
+152 TLGDTFEVK

-211 PDGRENI
+211 PNGRENI
-218 EVFSGELAAITGNV
+218 EVFSEELAAITGNV

-262 VITVVMACLLYS
+262 VITVVMACLLFS

-324 GIIAL
+324 GIVAM
-329 LNSMTATA
+329 LNSVAETAYA
-337 VSVIIPG
+337 VIVPV
-344 AADYILALM
+344 AADYILALL

-367 ARMSARSIQS
+367 ARMSARSIQY

-396 IAALTLAFSVA
+396 IAALALAFSVA

-435 PWVLRGVCALSKRL
+435 PWVLRGVCTLSKRL
-449 TRPSAAYI
+449 TRHI

-492 KITSYPSSAR
+492 ELTGLPSSVR
-502 YDCDFVAR
+502 YNGDFIAAVNYAY
-510 ITDGTL
+510 TSP
-516 TDDEAEAELERC
+516 EEELERC
-528 LAIDGITDGML
+528 LRTDGITGGAII
-539 MRVTGNTRLAYPDGT
+539 RTTYNIYLAYPDGT
-554 IVGANIADAVIQ
+554 FVGDNLVDAAIRINAV
-566 TIALEKGEDIRYC
+566 EKGADINYC
-579 VEVPISDEVV
+579 CLEPLADGIAK
-589 RRFDELLAEGGH
+589 RFDALKAEGGH
-601 PVIVTRHVAD
+601 PAVIARYLAD
-611 KYRFA
+611 KYGFE
-616 VGSTMT
+616 VGDEVSVIVNSHLGYRPMVNNFT
-622 IIADTILG
+622 I
-630 QRRLV
+630 
-635 DDFTVVGIDET
+635 VGIDDTET
-646 ATSWDDIVFISAT
+646 SSDYLLFVHADDLV
-659 DLAAED
+659 AED
-665 VGILPC
+665 VGAIPSVVL
-671 SYRMQL
+671 L
-677 NGDTS
+677 HLDGDPS
-682 RFAELREQVD
+682 RFAELREKID
-692 TENVTFY
+692 GTHVTLY
-699 TREGYFPA
+699 TREGYFPV
-707 ESAASVDDSDKMLSV
+707 EETSARDAGDMLSL

-732 MGLANLVV
+732 MGLVNLVV

-780 AGLIIAFFAN
+780 AGLVLAFFAN
-790 ASTVAIAQIANR
+790 ASTVAIAQIVDR
-802 YILLDPFPLGMLAI
+802 YILLDPFPLGMLAV

-835 FAQISSKHYR
+835 FAQISSKRYKSR
-845 TRDDRSLRAN
+845 VDRSIRAN

>member
-47 AALWAENYYVGAEM
+47 TSLWAENYYVGADM

-88 MTAELTLAAS
+88 VTAELTLAAS
-98 SDTATVQVMN
+98 SDTATVQVWN

-135 SLPSAHISQ
+135 PLPSAHISR
-144 DSADILGV
+144 DTASILGIGV
-152 SLGDTFKVK
+152 GDTLTVK
-161 GEGEFFV
+161 GRGEYFV
-168 EAIAANT
+168 EAIASNT
-175 KRYYGNP
+175 SRYYGNP
-182 TPVVVCETDMSEQTS
+182 TPVIACETDMSLMGS
-197 LRYCVWFKD
+197 RRYCVWFRD

-211 PDGRENI
+211 PDGRERI
-218 EVFSGELAAITGNV
+218 EVFAEELAAITGNV
-232 SGVQATARD
+232 SGVQTSARE
-241 YLADGQA
+241 YIAEGQA
-248 SVENSMQLISIAAA
+248 SAEGSMRLISIAAA
-262 VITVVMACLLYS
+262 VITVVMACLLFS

-324 GIIAL
+324 GIVAM
-329 LNSMTATA
+329 LNSVAETAYA
-337 VSVIIPG
+337 VIVPV

-435 PWVLRGVCALSKRL
+435 PWVLRGVCTLSKRL
-449 TRPSAAYI
+449 TRPGAAYI

-492 KITSYPSSAR
+492 ELTGLPSSVR
-502 YDCDFVAR
+502 YNGDFIAAVDYAY
-510 ITDGTL
+510 TSP
-516 TDDEAEAELERC
+516 EEELERC
-528 LAIDGITDGML
+528 LRTDGITGGAAI
-539 MRVTGNTRLAYPDGT
+539 RTTRNIYLAYPDGT
-554 IVGANIADAVIQ
+554 FVGDNLVDAAICINAV
-566 TIALEKGEDIRYC
+566 EKGADINYC
-579 VEVPISDEVV
+579 CLEPLADGIAE
-589 RRFDELLAEGGH
+589 RFDALKAEGGH
-601 PVIVTRHVAD
+601 PAVIARFLAD
-611 KYRFA
+611 KYGFE
-616 VGSTMT
+616 VGDEISVIVNSLLGYRPMVNNFT
-622 IIADTILG
+622 I
-630 QRRLV
+630 
-635 DDFTVVGIDET
+635 VGIDDTET
-646 ATSWDDIVFISAT
+646 SSDYLLFVHADDLV
-659 DLAAED
+659 AED
-665 VGILPC
+665 VGALP
-671 SYRMQL
+671 SVVL
-677 NGDTS
+677 LHLDGDPT
-682 RFAELREQVD
+682 RFAELREKID
-692 TENVTFY
+692 GTHVTLY
-699 TREGYFPA
+699 TREGYFPV
-707 ESAASVDDSDKMLSV
+707 ERAAAGDAGEMLSV

-740 ITAGERRRELDILRL
+740 ITSGERRRELDILRL

-761 DAAKAVLAET
+761 DAAKAVIAET

-780 AGLIIAFFAN
+780 AGLVLAFFAN
-790 ASTVAIAQIANR
+790 ASTVAIAQIVDR
-802 YILLDPFPLGMLAI
+802 YILLDPFPLGMLAV

-835 FAQISSKHYR
+835 FAQISSKRYKSR
-845 TRDDRSLRAN
+845 VDRSIRAN

>member
-47 AALWAENYYVGAEM
+47 TALWAENYYVGAEM
-61 IIHTSRTHEDEV
+61 IIYTSRTHEDEV

-135 SLPSAHISQ
+135 PLPSAHISQ

-152 SLGDTFKVK
+152 TLGDTFEVK

-182 TPVVVCETDMSEQTS
+182 TPVIACETDMSEQTS

-218 EVFSGELAAITGNV
+218 EVFSEELTAIIGNE
-232 SGVQATARD
+232 SGVQTTARD
-241 YLADGQA
+241 SLADGQA
-248 SVENSMQLISIAAA
+248 SVENSMRLISIAAA

-274 SFSVIVRG
+274 SFSIIVRG

-324 GIIAL
+324 GIVAM
-329 LNSMTATA
+329 LNSVAETAYA
-337 VSVIIPG
+337 VIVPV
-344 AADYILALM
+344 AADYILALL

-367 ARMSARSIQS
+367 VRMSAKSIQS
-377 LLGGDERMH
+377 LLGGEERLS
-386 KPVRLPIVLV
+386 KTVKLPVAIV

-407 MFFLPVSARVPVSM
+407 MFFTPLSARVPVGLIGLALIFVCSVTVTP
-421 IALVLIFL
+421 LVLK
-429 SAVLLS
+429 
-435 PWVLRGVCALSKRL
+435 GVCALAKRI
-449 TRPSAAYI
+449 TRPGAAYI

-492 KITSYPSSAR
+492 ELTSLPSSVR
-502 YDCDFVAR
+502 YNGDFIATVDY
-510 ITDGTL
+510 TYTSP
-516 TDDEAEAELERC
+516 EEELERC
-528 LAIDGITDGML
+528 LQTDGITGGAVI
-539 MRVTGNTRLAYPDGT
+539 RITHNIYLAYPDGT
-554 IVGANIADAVIQ
+554 FVGDNLVDAAIFINAV
-566 TIALEKGEDIRYC
+566 EKGADINYC
-579 VEVPISDEVV
+579 CLEPLADGIAE
-589 RRFDELLAEGGH
+589 RFDALKAEGGH
-601 PVIVTRHVAD
+601 PAVIVRFLAD
-611 KYRFA
+611 KYGFE
-616 VGSTMT
+616 VGDEVSVIVNSHLGYRPMVNNFT
-622 IIADTILG
+622 I
-630 QRRLV
+630 
-635 DDFTVVGIDET
+635 VGIDDTET
-646 ATSWDDIVFISAT
+646 SSDYLLFVHADDLV
-659 DLAAED
+659 AED
-665 VGILPC
+665 VGALP
-671 SYRMQL
+671 SVVL
-677 NGDTS
+677 LHLDGDPT
-682 RFAELREQVD
+682 RFAELREKID
-692 TENVTFY
+692 GTNVTLY
-699 TREGYFPA
+699 TREGYFPV
-707 ESAASVDDSDKMLSV
+707 ERAAAGDAGEMLSV

-761 DAAKAVLAET
+761 DAAKAVIAET
-771 ALLSLSGFA
+771 AMLSLSGFA
-780 AGLIIAFFAN
+780 AGLVLAFFAN
-790 ASTVAIAQIANR
+790 ASTVAIAQIVDR
-802 YILLDPFPLGMLAI
+802 YILLDPFPLGMLAV

-835 FAQISSKHYR
+835 FAQISSKRYR

>member
-1 MNILFR
+1 MNILLR
-7 HTLSS
+7 HTFSS

-24 ASAAMITACMLLC
+24 ISAAMITACMLLC

-47 AALWAENYYVGAEM
+47 VSLWAENYYVGAEM
-61 IIHTSRTHEDEV
+61 IILTSRTHEDEV
-73 EEWFDAHSEDIEAVS
+73 EEWCDAHSEDIEAVS
-88 MTAELTLAAS
+88 VTAELKLAAS
-98 SDTATVQVMN
+98 SDTATVQVMS

-135 SLPSAHISQ
+135 FLPSAHISQ

-152 SLGDTFKVK
+152 TLGDTFEVK

-218 EVFSGELAAITGNV
+218 EVFSEELAAITGNV

-367 ARMSARSIQS
+367 ARMSAKSIQS

-421 IALVLIFL
+421 IALVLIFM

-435 PWVLRGVCALSKRL
+435 PWVLSGVCTLSKRL
-449 TRPSAAYI
+449 TRPGAAYI

-492 KITSYPSSAR
+492 ELTSLPSSVR
-502 YDCDFVAR
+502 YNGDFIATVDYAC
-510 ITDGTL
+510 TSP
-516 TDDEAEAELERC
+516 EEELERC
-528 LAIDGITDGML
+528 LRTDGITGGAAI
-539 MRVTGNTRLAYPDGT
+539 RTTRNIYLAYPDGT
-554 IVGANIADAVIQ
+554 FVGDNLVDAAICINAV
-566 TIALEKGEDIRYC
+566 EKGADINYC
-579 VEVPISDEVV
+579 CLEPLADGIAE
-589 RRFDELLAEGGH
+589 RFDALKAEGGH
-601 PVIVTRHVAD
+601 PAVIARYLAD
-611 KYRFA
+611 KYGFE
-616 VGSTMT
+616 VGDEISVIANSTLGYRPMVNNFT
-622 IIADTILG
+622 I
-630 QRRLV
+630 
-635 DDFTVVGIDET
+635 VGIDDTET
-646 ATSWDDIVFISAT
+646 SSDYLLFVHADDLV
-659 DLAAED
+659 AED
-665 VGILPC
+665 VGALP
-671 SYRMQL
+671 YTVL
-677 NGDTS
+677 LHLDGDPT
-682 RFAELREQVD
+682 RFAELREKID
-692 TENVTFY
+692 GTHVTLY
-699 TREGYFPA
+699 TREGYFPV
-707 ESAASVDDSDKMLSV
+707 ERAAAGDAGEMLSV

-771 ALLSLSGFA
+771 AMLSLSGFA
-780 AGLIIAFFAN
+780 AGLILAFFAN
-790 ASTVAIAQIANR
+790 ASTVAIAQIVDR

-835 FAQISSKHYR
+835 FAQISSKRYKSR
-845 TRDDRSLRAN
+845 VDRSIRAN